1 MDNAIVTI
9 LVLAYN
15 QEAYIANALDGILS
29 QDTSYKYKV
38 IVTDD
43 ASKDNTPSIIQT
55 YIDKNPGVIT
65 PVFNE
70 QNTGLTAIL
79 RKAIQLIDTKYTC
92 ILGGDDYWI
101 DKFKLQKQIDIL
113 EGHQEISIVHT
124 AFREYNES
132 DGSNHDRNVNWKWDM
147 PIDRQERVVNFFN
160 SGYVGDYPCA
170 STVCFRS
177 EPFLKCFYE
186 HPFLLDNNVGEG
198 TLLHVSMNM
207 YGNEYFLL
215 KDVTTVY
222 TKRAESMSHFTDMRK
237 YIAFRLDYLNL
248 KIKVFKM
255 FGIPSHKYNHVVAN
269 DINSNMVIAS
279 VYNVWD
285 EFCRNLSNLDLDA
298 NVKKKYE
305 NILSSKFYKFVFVSL
320 FRIKRKIFS
329 R

>member
-1 MDNAIVTI
+1 MGNPIVTI

-15 QEAYIANALDGILS
+15 QEAYISKALDGILS
-29 QDTSYKYKV
+29 QETAFYYRI

-43 ASKDNTPSIIQT
+43 ASKDNTRKIIQA
-55 YIDKNPGVIT
+55 YIEKYPDIFI
-65 PVFNE
+65 PVFN
-70 QNTGLTAIL
+70 NNNVGLTETL
-79 RKAIQLIDTKYTC
+79 KKAIPLIETKYAC
-92 ILGGDDYWI
+92 FLGGDDYWI
-101 DKFKLQKQIDIL
+101 DRHKLQKQIDIL

-132 DGSNHDRNVNWKWDM
+132 DGSNLDRNVNWKWDM
-147 PIDRQERVVNFFN
+147 PIDRQERVVDFLN

-198 TLLHVSMNM
+198 TLLHVSMNI

-215 KDVTTVY
+215 RDVTTVY
-222 TKRAESMSHFTDMRK
+222 TKRAQSMSHFTDMAK
-237 YIAFRLDYLNL
+237 YVSFRLDYLNL

-255 FGIPSHKYNHVVAN
+255 LGIQSHKYNHVVAN

-285 EFCRNLSNLDLDA
+285 EFCRNLSNLDIDA

-305 NILSSKFYKFVFVSL
+305 DILSSKFYRYIFVL
-320 FRIKRKIFS
+320 IFRIRRKLFS